1 MSMVKY
7 ECETTSIIMRL
18 LEIHV
23 LKIAFYTQV
32 DFF

>member
-7 ECETTSIIMRL
+7 ECGITSIIMRL